1 MVRASMK
8 IMTGTL
14 FLLLYAMALSSGAEE
29 KNDRFASLYVGQFS
43 NTALNEIV
51 RFGVDFEGTYVYV
64 LSLGREMGRWKDK
77 LALELEGQ
85 LGAYSGAQSH
95 LEANGAVTLRWLTFP
110 WDRWLDTSFAF
121 GNGLS
126 YASKDPPLEV
136 REGNEGRSA
145 QLMYYI
151 LVEMAFAVPHH
162 PDWEVFTR
170 IHHRSSVFGLIDGL
184 FTASNF
190 AGLGLRYRF

>member
-1 MVRASMK
+1 MVRGIMK
-8 IMTGTL
+8 IKAGTC
-14 FLLLYAMALSSGAEE
+14 FLLLFGMVLSADAQGE
-29 KNDRFASLYVGQFS
+29 NDRFVSLYAGQFS

-85 LGAYSGAQSH
+85 VGAYSGAQSH
-95 LEANGAVTLRWLTFP
+95 LEANGAFTLRWLSFP
-110 WDRWLDTSFAF
+110 WDRWLETSFAF

-145 QLMYYI
+145 QLLYYI
-151 LVEMAFAVPHH
+151 LVEMAFAAPRH
-162 PDWEVFTR
+162 PEWELFAR
-170 IHHRSSVFGLIDGL
+170 IHHRSSVFGLFDGL